1 MATVEPVDQLSDD
14 DGRSAQFSLLVLAY
28 FLILKFCFFKKK
40 IKNDPLVRPMLVHE
54 EQHAAGGVEAK
65 PE

>member
-28 FLILKFCFFKKK
+28 FLILKFCFFFKKF
-40 IKNDPLVRPMLVHE
+40 KNDPLVRPMLVHE

>member
-28 FLILKFCFFKKK
+28 FLILKFCFLKK
-40 IKNDPLVRPMLVHE
+40 H
-54 EQHAAGGVEAK
+54 
-65 PE
+65 